1 MKNKMKKI
9 LLLALF
15 ALSLQ
20 ACSQK
25 TNDDASTS
33 SDKNLETSQKESED
47 KAKDEKDNKEEVKK
61 DDKKIEKDD
70 KKEDSAKAEDKN
82 NDESKESPT
91 NGTLIETDGQY
102 ASLLLAEQEGKVD
115 QAGHATY
122 YECFVDATTNTLTVK
137 GSLSYN
143 EKVDDINTF
152 ENAKAMDKMTY
163 IFKLDENSI
172 LRSTGGTSEPKPY
185 TAEEFNDLAK
195 KAKDS
200 GLGLIIVVENGVV
213 KTVSIAS

>member
-1 MKNKMKKI
+1 MKKI

-15 ALSLQ
+15 ALTLQ

-47 KAKDEKDNKEEVKK
+47 KAKDEKDNKEEVK
-61 DDKKIEKDD
+61 KDD

-115 QAGHATY
+115 QAGHATC
-122 YECFVDATTNTLTVK
+122 YECLVDAATNTLTVK

-152 ENAKAMDKMTY
+152 ENAKTMDKMTY
-163 IFKLDENSI
+163 TFKLDENSI

>member
-15 ALSLQ
+15 ALTLQ

-47 KAKDEKDNKEEVKK
+47 KAKDEKDNKEEVK
-61 DDKKIEKDD
+61 KDD

-115 QAGHATY
+115 QAGHATC
-122 YECFVDATTNTLTVK
+122 YECLVDAATNTLTVK

-152 ENAKAMDKMTY
+152 ENAKTMDKMTY
-163 IFKLDENSI
+163 TFKLDENSI